1 MKSHAPSRRTAL
13 VCLVVF
19 IVGLIGFFVPLGHIA
34 YVGPALKFI
43 NHYAVYLLI
52 AGYGLLLT
60 AVYIL

>member
-1 MKSHAPSRRTAL
+1 M

-19 IVGLIGFFVPLGHIA
+19 VVGLIGLFVPMGHIA
-34 YVGPALKFI
+34 YAGQVLKYI